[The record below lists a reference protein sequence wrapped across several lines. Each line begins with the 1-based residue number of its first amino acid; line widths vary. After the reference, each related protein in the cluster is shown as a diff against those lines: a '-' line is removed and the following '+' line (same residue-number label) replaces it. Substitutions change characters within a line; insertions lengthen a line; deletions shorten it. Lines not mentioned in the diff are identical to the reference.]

1 MSERLERVEA
11 ILEVLAQQTL
21 ANAQA
26 TARNTEAIERLFAAT
41 AQNTE
46 AIGQVFAAIA
56 QTRESIAELRA
67 SIAELRQVVE
77 QQNRAI
83 NYLLSQD

>member
-21 ANAQA
+21 ANAQ
-26 TARNTEAIERLFAAT
+26 NTEVIRRAFEAI

-46 AIGQVFAAIA
+46 AIGRAFEAIDKLRA
-56 QTRESIAELRA
+56 RIAELRD
-67 SIAELRQVVE
+67 VVE

-83 NYLLSQD
+83 TYLLSQD